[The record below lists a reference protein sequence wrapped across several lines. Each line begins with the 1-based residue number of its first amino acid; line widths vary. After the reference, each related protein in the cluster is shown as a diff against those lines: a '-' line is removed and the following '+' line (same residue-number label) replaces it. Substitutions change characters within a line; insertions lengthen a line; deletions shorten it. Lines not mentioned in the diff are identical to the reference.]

1 MGKILS
7 EHIALTPIQ
16 AFLES
21 ESWGFYRGV
30 STEDNLNCCINADY
44 AEGKD
49 KVGGLLTEDALSA
62 DILMSMAFIEPKFI
76 SGLLEKCGWQEGTK
90 RDKYEVVGVQSNF
103 WYPRLTLQDLC
114 DGKTEINKN
123 DKSINYLRLAQPDGW
138 IAGENLLVMIE
149 AKGMRDGAAFNYA
162 QLAKEYLIAKQEC
175 PGQPRILLLL
185 TDEQKEKIDKKGGLV
200 ELFKKSWDELKV
212 ENPVSN
218 KWSKTKVDFFKR
230 DEVKKSLEE
239 IKPDEKA
246 INACFRILS
255 YENLKDYATTYK
267 TENES
272 SQKLA
277 AMIANTI
284 AWHTPKEDRVEEIKY
299 TDKNGKEKTKK
310 ITHYKPG
317 TETPSIWSQ
326 MLMEL
331 ANNQTPLYEFYT
343 GGTINKIVTD
353 AEDKFFENAG
363 ISEANSIRKAIKE
376 VRDAVFKEKE
386 NIEKFYRLYC
396 LQRALELPNEIKNL
410 NKECEEWEKKQDKTD
425 KEKKKEKDKK
435 AKLASEELNLKY
447 FTEKCCEENKK
458 LEKTKSNNPLKDKFS
473 ELNANFHKNKS
484 NLQWAKDKDQTGI
497 VSSAVPNVRYLLY
510 FYVRSLRGFDDAMPG
525 YDYFGFDNKKFF
537 VKK

>member
-1 MGKILS
+1 MEKILS

-30 STEDNLNCCINADY
+30 SHSDNLNCCINADY
-44 AEGKD
+44 AKGKD
-49 KVGGLLTEDALSA
+49 KEGGLLTEDALSA
-62 DILMSMAFIEPKFI
+62 DILMSMAFIEPAFI
-76 SGLLEKCGWQEGTK
+76 SGLLKKCGWSEDTERK
-90 RDKYEVVGVQSNF
+90 KYEVVGVQSNF
-103 WYPRLTLQDLC
+103 WYPQLTL
-114 DGKTEINKN
+114 KN
-123 DKSINYLRLAQPDGW
+123 LTKGDSEDNHLRLAQPDGW
-138 IAGENLLVMIE
+138 IAGDNLLIMIE

-185 TDEQKEKIDKKGGLV
+185 TEEQIGKINKKGGLV
-200 ELFKKSWDELKV
+200 KLFEKSWEELTTFKKD
-212 ENPVSN
+212 
-218 KWSKTKVDFFKR
+218 KWSQNKVDFFN
-230 DEVKKSLEE
+230 KKKLA
-239 IKPDEKA
+239 KPIDDK
-246 INACFRILS
+246 ITSCFKMFS
-255 YENLKDYATTYK
+255 YESLKEYANEYETK
-267 TENES
+267 NES

-284 AWHTPKEDRVEEIKY
+284 AWHTPEVDRNS
-299 TDKNGKEKTKK
+299 DKNGKEKTKK

-317 TETPSIWSQ
+317 PKDPSIWSK
-326 MLMEL
+326 MLMKL
-331 ANNQTPLYEFYT
+331 AADKTPLYEFYT
-343 GGTINKIVTD
+343 GGTINEIVTK
-353 AEDKFFENAG
+353 AEDDFFKAAE
-363 ISEANSIRKAIKE
+363 IPEDHPIRKAIKE

-386 NIEKFYRLYC
+386 NIENFYRLYC
-396 LQRALELPNEIKNL
+396 IQRSLELPKEIEKL
-410 NKECEEWEKKQDKTD
+410 KKECEEWEKKQDKTD

-447 FTEKCCEENKK
+447 FTEKCCEESKK

-473 ELNANFHKNKS
+473 ELNANFYKNKS

-510 FYVRSLRGFDDAMPG
+510 FYVRSLLGFADAMPG